1 MGRTVTR
8 TLLRKLHRWIG
19 LALALPLIVQALTGL
34 IMVADPFA
42 ASLANIPSA
51 NGPLVEPEDLRNVD
65 ATDVLNA
72 ARTAVPADL
81 KPVRWRVQPDATVA
95 VDFAALGHGQPQM
108 QVGLDAFDAKVLWV
122 RRNPD
127 SVYRWVHAVHE
138 TFLFGASGRIFV
150 GCIGAAL
157 LFMGLSGIP
166 IWWPP
171 RNRWKAAF
179 GISRNATGWQ
189 FQRQLHGAAGIW
201 IAALLLVQSLSGI
214 AMAFPQ
220 TARALVGIPVQDVR
234 RPRTAAAEAPPDP
247 IPLIAAGIA
256 SAQAAMPRAVLLDL
270 RLPPVPGRP
279 MIARLIARD
288 RWAGSPDII
297 VSMDPVTARILSVQ
311 DPAAAAI
318 GASILNWLR
327 SWHEGGAAGPA
338 GRLLMCV
345 FAIVLPLL
353 PITGIAM
360 WIIGWAKRRQPA
372 ARKTGQSR
380 GIVDANS

>member
-8 TLLRKLHRWIG
+8 ALLRRLHRWIG

-65 ATDVLNA
+65 ATEILTA
-72 ARTAVPADL
+72 ARAAVPAGL
-81 KPVRWRVQPDATVA
+81 QPVRWRVQPDATVA
-95 VDFAALGHGQPQM
+95 VDFSQPGHGQPQM
-108 QVGLDAFDAKVLWV
+108 QVALDAFDAKILWV

-138 TFLFGASGRIFV
+138 TFLFGASGRTFV

-166 IWWPP
+166 LWWPS
-171 RNRWKAAF
+171 RNRWKPAF
-179 GISRNATGWQ
+179 GVTRTATGWQ

-201 IAALLLVQSLSGI
+201 IAALLLVQSVSGI

-220 TARALVGIPVQDVR
+220 TARALAGLPAQDLR
-234 RPRTAAAEAPPDP
+234 RPRTAAEAPTDP
-247 IPLIAAGIA
+247 IPLISAGIA

-311 DPAAAAI
+311 DPATAAT
-318 GASILNWLR
+318 GASVLNWLR

-338 GRLLMCV
+338 GRLLMCA

-353 PITGIAM
+353 PITGVTM

-372 ARKTGQSR
+372 SRKAGQSR